1 MWKDKDAVIFDL
13 DGTLVDSMWMW
24 RQIDIEFLGERGIAL
39 PEDLQQKIEG
49 MSFRETAVY
58 MQERFQLKETVE
70 ELMDIWNKM
79 AFEKYKNEVPLKR
92 GIQKFLE
99 HLKACQIKMGIATSN
114 SPLLVETVLKA
125 QGIFEYFDSIH
136 TANEV
141 EKGKP
146 APDIYLLVAR
156 DLGVEPEKCL
166 IFEDIVQG
174 IMAGKNAGMT
184 TCAVYDDYSKN
195 DDANKRATADYYIED
210 YEQIIF

>member
-1 MWKDKDAVIFDL
+1 MWKNKDAVIFDL